1 MAIDFVPHKYQ
12 HLIIGAI
19 QGVKRIAVW
28 AGMGLGKTPST
39 ATALEDLSLTEDV
52 YPILVIAPLRVAR
65 TTWPQEYRKW
75 NHLKHRSVVPICGAL
90 KDRQAALRVKADV
103 YTVNFEQIEWLV
115 EHLGDKW
122 PFRTVVVDEATKLK
136 GFRLRQGTRRAKAL
150 ARVAHTKIKRIILLT
165 GTPSPNGL
173 QDLWGQMWF
182 VDKGDR
188 LGRTYDAFKQRWFR
202 ASHTGFGV
210 EATDQAQEQIQKA
223 LGDVCITIDAADW
236 FDLKEPIV
244 NVIKVDLPPAA
255 RVLYKNMEKQMFM
268 DLEGSQVE
276 ALNAAAKT
284 QKCIAEGTEI
294 LTDSGWKPIEQ
305 FARGDLA
312 WDGVEWVS
320 VYKLA
325 CHGYKSVVDCFGV
338 TMTPDHKVLTKSG
351 WQTAEDINHAN
362 ACGRFDR
369 ESVRLP
375 DDLETRR
382 DDANEIEACLMGSAM
397 RMRRDRNVYRDQFE
411 EPQQGREEI
420 LRLQAPGNAPGRLG
434 HPWNDEASGVLYL
447 DSHEISVCEPIG
459 QGLAQ
464 LWRSGNFRM
473 RNMARIFRRFLG
485 GHGSDLRSESY
496 DREEGQQR
504 QLRTGQLSVGNC
516 SRAVEQSSRECMDR
530 YPAGPYDG
538 SASRPGVRHKV
549 GNSPSAPQER
559 VACSEGTRLVYDLV
573 NAGPRHRFTVR
584 GKDGKPLIVHNCLQ
598 IASGAAYVEGGP
610 AWKKIHD
617 EKLNALEEI
626 LEEAAGMPVLV
637 AYHFKSDLERLLAR
651 FPQGRHLDKKPETID
666 AWNRGEIPIMFA
678 HPASAGHG
686 LNLQDGGNIL
696 VFFSISWNLEE
707 HQQIIE
713 RNGPVRQLQAG
724 HNRPVFHHFIL
735 AADTVDELVLERLQT
750 KREIQDILLRAMRD
764 NGFNPIEDA
773 A

>member
-1 MAIDFVPHKYQ
+1 MAIDFTAREYQ
-12 HLIIGAI
+12 SLIVSYI
-19 QGVKRIAVW
+19 QDKKRCAVW
-28 AGMGLGKTPST
+28 SSMGTGKSVST
-39 ATALEDLSLTEDV
+39 ATALEDLTLTEDV

-65 TTWPQEYRKW
+65 ATWPQEYQKW
-75 NHLKHRSVVPICGAL
+75 NHLKHRRVVTICGAL
-90 KDRQAALRVKADV
+90 KDRQAALRMKADV

-182 VDKGDR
+182 VDRGDR

-202 ASHTGFGV
+202 ASPTGFGV

-284 QKCIAEGTEI
+284 QKC
-294 LTDSGWKPIEQ
+294 
-305 FARGDLA
+305 
-312 WDGVEWVS
+312 
-320 VYKLA
+320 
-325 CHGYKSVVDCFGV
+325 
-338 TMTPDHKVLTKSG
+338 
-351 WQTAEDINHAN
+351 
-362 ACGRFDR
+362 
-369 ESVRLP
+369 
-375 DDLETRR
+375 
-382 DDANEIEACLMGSAM
+382 
-397 RMRRDRNVYRDQFE
+397 
-411 EPQQGREEI
+411 
-420 LRLQAPGNAPGRLG
+420 
-434 HPWNDEASGVLYL
+434 
-447 DSHEISVCEPIG
+447 
-459 QGLAQ
+459 
-464 LWRSGNFRM
+464 
-473 RNMARIFRRFLG
+473 
-485 GHGSDLRSESY
+485 
-496 DREEGQQR
+496 
-504 QLRTGQLSVGNC
+504 
-516 SRAVEQSSRECMDR
+516 
-530 YPAGPYDG
+530 
-538 SASRPGVRHKV
+538 
-549 GNSPSAPQER
+549 
-559 VACSEGTRLVYDLV
+559 
-573 NAGPRHRFTVR
+573 
-584 GKDGKPLIVHNCLQ
+584 LQ
-598 IASGAAYVEGGP
+598 ICAGAAYVEGGP
-610 AWKKIHD
+610 QWKKIHD

-637 AYHFKSDLERLLAR
+637 AYNFKSDLARLLAR

-666 AWNRGEIPIMFA
+666 AWNAGEIPIMFA

-696 VFFSISWNLEE
+696 VFFSVNWNLEE

-750 KREIQDILLRAMRD
+750 KREVQDILLRAMRD
-764 NGFNPIEDA
+764 RGFNPIEDA

>member
-1 MAIDFVPHKYQ
+1 LAIEYKPHAYQ
-12 HLIIGAI
+12 GLIMSAI
-19 QGVKRIAVW
+19 HATRRLAVW
-28 AGMGLGKTPST
+28 AGMGLGKSVST

-52 YPILVIAPLRVAR
+52 YPVLIVAPLRVAR
-65 TTWPQEYRKW
+65 TTWPQEYQKW
-75 NHLKHRSVVPICGAL
+75 THLKHRRVVTICGAL
-90 KDRQAALRVKADV
+90 KERQAALRMKADV
-103 YTVNFEQIEWLV
+103 YTVNFEQLEWLV
-115 EHLGDKW
+115 EQLGDKW

-244 NVIKVDLPPAA
+244 NVIRVELPSAA

-294 LTDSGWKPIEQ
+294 LTDSGWKPIER
-305 FARGDLA
+305 FAQGDLV

-338 TMTPDHKVLTKSG
+338 TMTPDHKVLTVEG
-351 WQTAEDINHAN
+351 WKTAEEINN
-362 ACGRFDR
+362 DGTVDR
-369 ESVRLP
+369 QSVRLP
-375 DDLETRR
+375 DSAGALGVHGHHSAES
-382 DDANEIEACLMGSAM
+382 AMGSAM
-397 RMRRDRNVYRDQFE
+397 RVREGHNVHRYKSAQ
-411 EPQQGREEI
+411 PQQGREEV
-420 LRLQAPGNAPGRLG
+420 LRVQAPGNALG
-434 HPWNDEASGVLYL
+434 CLGYSRHVEAQGFPHVEQ
-447 DSHEISVCEPIG
+447 HEIQVQQPKR
-459 QGLAQ
+459 QRLAQ
-464 LWRSGNFRM
+464 LRRSGNFGLRTV
-473 RNMARIFRRFLG
+473 ARFVRRFLG
-485 GHGSDLRSESY
+485 RHGLDLFGRSY
-496 DREEGQQR
+496 DRAQEQQWQLSGR
-504 QLRTGQLSVGNC
+504 QLSMGYGSGAIKQHTLQRMAEYSGG
-516 SRAVEQSSRECMDR
+516 A
-530 YPAGPYDG
+530 YDG
-538 SASRPGVRHKV
+538 CAGGQVLRYQDCNASGQVEERMAGTTGV
-549 GNSPSAPQER
+549 
-559 VACSEGTRLVYDLV
+559 RLVYDLI

-584 GKDGKPLIVHNCLQ
+584 GTDGKPLIVHNCLQ

-610 AWKKIHD
+610 QWKKIHD

-637 AYHFKSDLERLLAR
+637 AYNFKSDLARLLAR

-666 AWNRGEIPIMFA
+666 AWNAGEIPIMFA

-696 VFFSISWNLEE
+696 VFFSVNWNLEE

-750 KREIQDILLRAMRD
+750 KREVQEILLKAMRD

>member
-1 MAIDFVPHKYQ
+1 MAIDYKPHVYQ
-12 HLIIGAI
+12 GLIIDAI
-19 QGVKRIAVW
+19 QATKRIAVW
-28 AGMGLGKTPST
+28 AGMGLGKSSCT

-52 YPILVIAPLRVAR
+52 YPVLIIAPLRVAR

-75 NHLKHRSVVPICGAL
+75 NHLKHRSVVPICGDL
-90 KDRQAALRVKADV
+90 KARQAALRIKADV

-284 QKCIAEGTEI
+284 QKC
-294 LTDSGWKPIEQ
+294 
-305 FARGDLA
+305 
-312 WDGVEWVS
+312 
-320 VYKLA
+320 
-325 CHGYKSVVDCFGV
+325 
-338 TMTPDHKVLTKSG
+338 
-351 WQTAEDINHAN
+351 
-362 ACGRFDR
+362 
-369 ESVRLP
+369 
-375 DDLETRR
+375 
-382 DDANEIEACLMGSAM
+382 
-397 RMRRDRNVYRDQFE
+397 
-411 EPQQGREEI
+411 
-420 LRLQAPGNAPGRLG
+420 
-434 HPWNDEASGVLYL
+434 
-447 DSHEISVCEPIG
+447 
-459 QGLAQ
+459 
-464 LWRSGNFRM
+464 
-473 RNMARIFRRFLG
+473 
-485 GHGSDLRSESY
+485 
-496 DREEGQQR
+496 
-504 QLRTGQLSVGNC
+504 
-516 SRAVEQSSRECMDR
+516 
-530 YPAGPYDG
+530 
-538 SASRPGVRHKV
+538 
-549 GNSPSAPQER
+549 
-559 VACSEGTRLVYDLV
+559 
-573 NAGPRHRFTVR
+573 
-584 GKDGKPLIVHNCLQ
+584 LQ
-598 IASGAAYVEGGP
+598 IASGAAYVDGGP
-610 AWKKIHD
+610 QWKKIHD

-637 AYHFKSDLERLLAR
+637 AYHFKSDLARLMAR
-651 FPQGRHLDKKPETID
+651 FPQGRQLDAKPETID
-666 AWNRGEIPIMFA
+666 AWNAGEIPIMFA

-696 VFFSISWNLEE
+696 VFFSVNWNLEE

-750 KREIQDILLRAMRD
+750 KREVQDILLRAMRD
-764 NGFNPIEDA
+764 RGFNPIEDA